1 VTRFL
6 MNLALALVWCAL
18 WGAATAWTFVG
29 GIIVS
34 AAVISAYAR
43 ARGDEPYIGRG
54 IEIARFMTDYLW
66 LLTKANVLVAWEVL
80 TPRMHQSPRIIRYPI
95 AGLSDAHRTT
105 LANAITLTPGTL
117 VVDVSPDDR
126 WMYIHC
132 MYARDRE
139 KAVGEIDDLADQ
151 VRKGLFA

>member
-1 VTRFL
+1 MTRFL
-6 MNLALALVWCAL
+6 MNLALAVVWCAL
-18 WGAATAWTFVG
+18 WGAATAWMFIGGMLVG
-29 GIIVS
+29 

-43 ARGDEPYIGRG
+43 ARGDEPYLGRG
-54 IEIARFMTDYLW
+54 LELASFLLAYLW
-66 LLTKANVLVAWEVL
+66 LLTKANAKIAWEVL
-80 TPRMHQSPRIIRYPI
+80 TPRMHQTPRIIRYPI

-132 MYARDRE
+132 MYARDRDA
-139 KAVGEIDDLADQ
+139 AVAELDDLADRI
-151 VRKGLFA
+151 RKGLFS